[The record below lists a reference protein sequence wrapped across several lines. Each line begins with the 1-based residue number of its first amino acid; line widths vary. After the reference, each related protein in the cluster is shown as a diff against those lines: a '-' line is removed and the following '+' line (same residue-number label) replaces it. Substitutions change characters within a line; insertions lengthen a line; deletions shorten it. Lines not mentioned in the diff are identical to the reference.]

1 MIDIYIDKIKTIAI
15 LITPFLLFL
24 FKYKENR
31 ENNELKNKFENFIN
45 LRDNHSNQIV
55 NQRIK
60 NIEEIREEGTLLVEM
75 LTTFV
80 RITVKGKELERDG
93 EELKEIEEKNFILK
107 KESILVGHLDDMRDL
122 NTYQEKI
129 LRDIT
134 KTLISLDLRLN
145 LKEDFDLV
153 NILRKIPEELY
164 KKDLNNL
171 GDYSYEIWKELRKV
185 IDKEWK
191 KCKKEI
197 REGK

>member
-31 ENNELKNKFENFIN
+31 ENNKFKNFIS

-122 NTYQEKI
+122 NT
-129 LRDIT
+129 
-134 KTLISLDLRLN
+134 
-145 LKEDFDLV
+145 
-153 NILRKIPEELY
+153 
-164 KKDLNNL
+164 
-171 GDYSYEIWKELRKV
+171 
-185 IDKEWK
+185 
-191 KCKKEI
+191 
-197 REGK
+197 